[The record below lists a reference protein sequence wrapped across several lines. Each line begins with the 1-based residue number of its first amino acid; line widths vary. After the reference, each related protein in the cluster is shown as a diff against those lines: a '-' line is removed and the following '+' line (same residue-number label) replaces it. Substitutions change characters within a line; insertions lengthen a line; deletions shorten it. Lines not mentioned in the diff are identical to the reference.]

1 MIPSMLADIA
11 DSFSRWGVW
20 LRLGFSDT
28 ASKYRRSILGP
39 FWLTLGMA
47 ITVIGLGTFWSLI
60 WKVDVANFFPYLTAG
75 LLIWNFLVAAMVEGT
90 VCFAQQAS
98 VIRAAP
104 LPLFLH
110 PLRMT
115 VKTTITLLHNSV
127 VFIAVAAYFHV
138 PVTSATL
145 LVIPGLAAL
154 FAFSLATALTLGII
168 GARFRDFP
176 PIIEAIVPLMFFIT
190 PVLWFTS
197 ALGERAYFADFNP
210 FTHLIAVVREPMLG
224 QLPTA
229 TNYLVVTAIVS
240 GLWVLALTVFAR
252 SRTRLSLWI

>member
-1 MIPSMLADIA
+1 MSGDIA
-11 DSFSRWGVW
+11 ESFLRWGVW
-20 LRLGFSDT
+20 FRLGISDT
-28 ASKYRRSILGP
+28 AAKYRRSILGP
-39 FWLTLGMA
+39 LWLTLGMA

-60 WKVDVANFFPYLTAG
+60 WRVDVASFFPYLTAG

-127 VFIAVAAYFHV
+127 VYIAVAAFFHV
-138 PVTSATL
+138 PVTPATL
-145 LVIPGLAAL
+145 LVLPGLAGL

-176 PIIEAIVPLMFFIT
+176 PIVEAIVPLMFFIT

-197 ALGERAYFADFNP
+197 ALGERAYFANFNP

-224 QLPTA
+224 QVPSA
-229 TNYLVVTAIVS
+229 TNYLVVTAIVVV
-240 GLWVLALTVFAR
+240 LWVLALAVFAR